1 MSGENM
7 IKEALKYMNFDNI
20 PSMKE
25 LNSRY
30 RKLAFIKHPDKN
42 GNSIAAKEDFQNL
55 LNFY

>member
-1 MSGENM
+1 M